1 MNSDIL
7 QIYEL
12 NLQKNYDILDSQIAK
27 SQIYEEEYLE
37 QIFDSMDNLMSQISK
52 TTKDYII
59 GLTLND
65 KKTMNSQN
73 FSSKIKKAETNLKDY
88 QRKIK
93 DIKSKYK
100 KNKKEIN
107 QEIIPKYSKEDMIQ
121 RIEYDSFNKMNHAIR
136 VSSQIENISGN
147 ILVNLNGQSN
157 IMKNGVKKVGE
168 LNNEIDVSK
177 SYLSQMINKQN
188 SDKKIIILFGSF
200 LFMIILFVLI
210 YRIYQ
215 KFNSAPK

>member
-52 TTKDYII
+52 ATKDYII

-65 KKTMNSQN
+65 KKTKNSQN
-73 FSSKIKKAETNLKDY
+73 YSSKIKKAETNLKDY

-157 IMKNGVKKVGE
+157 VMKNGVKKVGE

>member
-37 QIFDSMDNLMSQISK
+37 QIFDSMDNLLSQISK
-52 TTKDYII
+52 ATKDYII

-65 KKTMNSQN
+65 KKTKNSQN

-88 QRKIK
+88 QKKIK
-93 DIKSKYK
+93 NIKSKYK
-100 KNKKEIN
+100 KNKEEIN
-107 QEIIPKYSKEDMIQ
+107 KEIIPKYSKDDMIQ

-147 ILVNLNGQSN
+147 ILVNLNEQSN
-157 IMKNGVKKVGE
+157 VMKNGVKKVGE

-177 SYLSQMINKQN
+177 SFLSQMINKQN
-188 SDKKIIILFGSF
+188 SDKKIIIFFGSF

-215 KFNSAPK
+215 KFNSAHN

>member
-52 TTKDYII
+52 ATKDYII

-65 KKTMNSQN
+65 KKTKNSQN
-73 FSSKIKKAETNLKDY
+73 YSSKIKKAETNLKDY

-93 DIKSKYK
+93 DIKS
-100 KNKKEIN
+100 
-107 QEIIPKYSKEDMIQ
+107 
-121 RIEYDSFNKMNHAIR
+121 
-136 VSSQIENISGN
+136 
-147 ILVNLNGQSN
+147 
-157 IMKNGVKKVGE
+157 
-168 LNNEIDVSK
+168 
-177 SYLSQMINKQN
+177 
-188 SDKKIIILFGSF
+188 
-200 LFMIILFVLI
+200 
-210 YRIYQ
+210 
-215 KFNSAPK
+215 

>member
-65 KKTMNSQN
+65 KKTKNSQN
-73 FSSKIKKAETNLKDY
+73 YSSKIKKAETNLKDY